1 MPTTTNPADWHAYI
15 RSAPNFAVAQ
25 TRMEDALRAG
35 VDFFALEQIQRAE
48 A

>member
-1 MPTTTNPADWHAYI
+1 MTVAQWDAYI

-25 TRMEDALRAG
+25 GRMEEAVAAG
-35 VDFFALEQIQRAE
+35 VDFTALLKEQA